1 VYVNDAP
8 SFSFGPK
15 ILRNMRKC
23 VNLKSK
29 LIFGE
34 LYGTF
39 SILPCAWFERL
50 NLP

>member
-1 VYVNDAP
+1 MMHLVFHLV
-8 SFSFGPK
+8 PK
-15 ILRNMRKC
+15 FEEYEEC

-39 SILPCAWFERL
+39 SILPCVWFERL

>member
-1 VYVNDAP
+1 MNDAP

-29 LIFGE
+29 LVDFWGTLWNIFYST
-34 LYGTF
+34 LC
-39 SILPCAWFERL
+39 LV
-50 NLP
+50 